1 MIYTRCPLRLTGGDH
16 EDVKTV
22 SPDFPAEGYDELLSQ
37 EPGCD
42 VPWHWHEELEA
53 IVVSEGTMRLLAP
66 GRSLALGKGTGV
78 FINRNVLHSCKGE
91 PTCRIRSVTFD
102 AGLVGGGQALAITRK
117 YLAPV
122 VGNDAH
128 QVVVLSPK
136 TSAGARGCER
146 IEEAVR
152 TFEAGGPGFEIDV
165 RSALSHLMLDV
176 LEATGEE
183 ASGERPRASA
193 MRVREMCR
201 LIEAHL
207 GDDVGVS
214 DIARAASI
222 GEREALRC
230 FRQELGVTPSAYLAT
245 QRLEHAARILSEM
258 PEEPISQVALRVG
271 MKSASNFSLRF
282 REYFGCTP
290 REWRKGMIVGR
301 TLVTE
306 ETRNTPS
313 AM

>member
-152 TFEAGGPGFEIDV
+152 TFEAGHPD
-165 RSALSHLMLDV
+165 SLD
-176 LEATGEE
+176 
-183 ASGERPRASA
+183 
-193 MRVREMCR
+193 
-201 LIEAHL
+201 
-207 GDDVGVS
+207 
-214 DIARAASI
+214 
-222 GEREALRC
+222 
-230 FRQELGVTPSAYLAT
+230 
-245 QRLEHAARILSEM
+245 
-258 PEEPISQVALRVG
+258 
-271 MKSASNFSLRF
+271 
-282 REYFGCTP
+282 
-290 REWRKGMIVGR
+290 
-301 TLVTE
+301 
-306 ETRNTPS
+306 
-313 AM
+313 

>member
-1 MIYTRCPLRLTGGDH
+1 
-16 EDVKTV
+16 
-22 SPDFPAEGYDELLSQ
+22 
-37 EPGCD
+37 
-42 VPWHWHEELEA
+42 
-53 IVVSEGTMRLLAP
+53 
-66 GRSLALGKGTGV
+66 
-78 FINRNVLHSCKGE
+78 
-91 PTCRIRSVTFD
+91 
-102 AGLVGGGQALAITRK
+102 
-117 YLAPV
+117 
-122 VGNDAH
+122 
-128 QVVVLSPK
+128 
-136 TSAGARGCER
+136 
-146 IEEAVR
+146 
-152 TFEAGGPGFEIDV
+152 
-165 RSALSHLMLDV
+165 
-176 LEATGEE
+176 
-183 ASGERPRASA
+183 
-193 MRVREMCR
+193 MCR
-201 LIEAHL
+201 FIEAHL

-222 GEREALRC
+222 GAREALRC